1 MSEKEIIEQLS
12 EKLSDDAIQR
22 TNGKETKK
30 GYDTT
35 GYGYQYAVDR
45 FNEVL
50 GLDWG
55 FTYQILDVTKGKY
68 QDKEY
73 NGKVVPGKPFV
84 SITVDVSIF
93 VQDKRGRPC
102 AGGHTSNNYADALK
116 GAITNGFK
124 KAAAFWGVGRDAFA
138 GTIDDDN
145 QPLPDSDDNKADPDK
160 PDPKKVYDNFYN
172 SLSDDYK
179 FELKDMTDKER
190 YDLFVE
196 CNWDVKKLDAEII
209 SRAEALKNEG
219 ELPL

>member
-1 MSEKEIIEQLS
+1 MSENKEIIKQLS

-93 VQDKRGRPC
+93 VLDKKGRPC
-102 AGGHTSNNYADALK
+102 AGGHTSSNYADALK

-145 QPLPDSDDNKADPDK
+145 EPLPDEDENKIEDEFQGQDITVEVMRMK
-160 PDPKKVYDNFYN
+160 TKD
-172 SLSDDYK
+172 LSDYANNYFRELKYGLREVYNWCKPYK
-179 FELKDMTDKER
+179 FDSVKIDEAI
-190 YDLFVE
+190 
-196 CNWDVKKLDAEII
+196 KKL
-209 SRAEALKNEG
+209 
-219 ELPL
+219 